1 MLKAVVI
8 GQVCIHARMIEYIII
23 CNKLINH
30 CSKRRGCEQQYE
42 TWERQVCSRYVME
55 IVHYDGQ
62 CIDFDAI
69 F

>member
-1 MLKAVVI
+1 
-8 GQVCIHARMIEYIII
+8 MIEYIIK
-23 CNKLINH
+23 CNILINH

-42 TWERQVCSRYVME
+42 TWERPVGWQELQVCSRYVME
-55 IVHYDGQ
+55 IVHYDGK